1 MNVPLLARDPAD
13 LLQNTDFLWLTGAL
27 VATLLVGA
35 FVLSRVERWRKR
47 QLSDSPASDVET
59 FSSYRAMYENGEL
72 SKEEYDRIKAKEA
85 RRLRDKVLPRSSP
98 LPPAQKELPANPST
112 PPQEPPSAGE

>member
-13 LLQNTDFLWLTGAL
+13 LLQNTEFLWMIGAL

-35 FVLSRVERWRKR
+35 FILSRIERWRKR
-47 QLSDSPASDVET
+47 QLSDSPASDVAQ

-72 SKEEYDRIKAKEA
+72 SKEEYDKIKAKEA
-85 RRLRDKVLPRSSP
+85 QRLRNKVAPRTSIVI
-98 LPPAQKELPANPST
+98 PAQIELPANPS
-112 PPQEPPSAGE
+112 PPPTEPPPPSG